1 MELFSSAIWCVGDVA
16 LSCVLFRAWKRRLFA
31 IYPYFYSYIL
41 SVVGADIV
49 RHVLSSGF
57 PTAYNVGWWTTEFL
71 TALAG
76 LAIAWEIF
84 AQMLRPYSGARR
96 MARAVFQIVVV
107 LILFRAGAA
116 IAVAPDL
123 RHLVSTTTELQ
134 RNLRLVQAI
143 LIVVLATLIVHYMIP
158 IGRNL
163 RFMILGY
170 GSYLIC
176 QVVTL
181 DLLQRWGRRFETP
194 WRVLSGLE
202 YDAAVIIWCI
212 GLWSLFPNPVPDR
225 ALEVDYQRISQQ
237 TVRAFGRL
245 RDHVVE
251 PWRT

>member
-1 MELFSSAIWCVGDVA
+1 MELFSFAIWCVGDVSLA
-16 LSCVLFRAWKRRLFA
+16 CILFRAWKRRLFA
-31 IYPYFYSYIL
+31 RYPYFYSYIV

-49 RHVLSSGF
+49 RHVLSIGF
-57 PTAYNVGWWTTEFL
+57 PSAYNVGWWTTEFL

-76 LAIAWEIF
+76 LAITWEIF

-96 MARAVFQIVVV
+96 MTRAILQGVLV

-116 IAVAPDL
+116 LAGARDL
-123 RHLVSTTTELQ
+123 RHLVSATTELQ
-134 RNLRLVQAI
+134 MSLRLVQTI
-143 LIVVLATLIVHYMIP
+143 LIVVLASLIMHYMIP

-170 GSYLIC
+170 GSYLVC
-176 QVVTL
+176 QVLTL
-181 DLLQRWGRRFETP
+181 DVLERWGKAFYAP

-202 YDAAVIIWCI
+202 YDAVVIIWCI

-225 ALEVDYQRISQQ
+225 ALEVDYQRISQR
-237 TVRAFGRL
+237 TLRAFDRL
-245 RDHVVE
+245 RDHVVQ